1 MITGCIRRR
10 TVHTNIFETNGSFPL
25 FLFQKGKIEEDAED
39 YYSYELK
46 KHTKMKLFFLF
57 VCLFV
62 SSFFLSFFD
71 KITFTIQENDAMREK
86 MCSKLTYVSSSSF
99 NFVRFSQIGLPFLL
113 NGLRRFIAQTFLTLF
128 LELFASIS
136 IFI

>member
-25 FLFQKGKIEEDAED
+25 FLFQKGKIEEDAKD

-57 VCLFV
+57 VCLFLR
-62 SSFFLSFFD
+62 FFFFFRQNYVHD
-71 KITFTIQENDAMREK
+71 TRERRDERKNVFKINLCF
-86 MCSKLTYVSSSSF
+86 
-99 NFVRFSQIGLPFLL
+99 FV
-113 NGLRRFIAQTFLTLF
+113 LF
-128 LELFASIS
+128 
-136 IFI
+136 